1 MQDKPIATP
10 KLVTDIVFKMIKNR
24 PVRLTGQVI
33 IAADDTDDPKEHVVF
48 SQLREP
54 EKGLEMAENE
64 KRKFREL
71 PEGGQALFMAM
82 LMAWVKIRL
91 YGKGDDYNEEQPR
104 RVSNDEDE

>member
-33 IAADDTDDPKEHVVF
+33 IAADDTDDPNEHAVF
-48 SQLREP
+48 GQLREP
-54 EKGLEMAENE
+54 EKGQEMAENE

-71 PEGGQALFMAM
+71 PDGGQTLFMAM
-82 LMAWVKIRL
+82 LTEWVKIQL
-91 YGKGDDYNEEQPR
+91 YGKGDDRNKEPPR
-104 RVSNDEDE
+104 RASNDE